1 MGSTKTGW
9 GSELEGEKT
18 EKSKSAS
25 DSRESW
31 LAWKRRSRKEEQKM
45 EISTQR
51 RTKQL
56 LDQQETFSEDPRR
69 KLLLFVRRR
78 QSSAALGP
86 RGGCEEQ
93 EGFQQWE
100 EGDDIWRRTSGT
112 TVSMTRRI
120 LLRATSVQVQDIID
134 ASMRLF
140 FLCCAGSTAYFHNKM
155 HIYLFCL

>member
-1 MGSTKTGW
+1 
-9 GSELEGEKT
+9 
-18 EKSKSAS
+18 
-25 DSRESW
+25 
-31 LAWKRRSRKEEQKM
+31 M
-45 EISTQR
+45 EISTQ

-93 EGFQQWE
+93 E
-100 EGDDIWRRTSGT
+100 
-112 TVSMTRRI
+112 
-120 LLRATSVQVQDIID
+120 D
-134 ASMRLF
+134 ASHHFKVVYLF
-140 FLCCAGSTAYFHNKM
+140 LSVKALLLLFMLCRFNRAYFHNKM